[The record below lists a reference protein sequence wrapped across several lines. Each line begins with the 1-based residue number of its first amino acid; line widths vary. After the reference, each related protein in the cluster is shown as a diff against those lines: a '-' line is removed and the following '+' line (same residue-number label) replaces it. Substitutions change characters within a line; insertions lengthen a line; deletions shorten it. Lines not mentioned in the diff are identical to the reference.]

1 MKTLTSGYRSLSLL
15 VNLNWDRL
23 LYICTIIFA
32 LFFGAFLGSLWV
44 G

>member
-1 MKTLTSGYRSLSLL
+1 MQTLTSGYRSLSLL

-23 LYICTIIFA
+23 LYICTIIFV